1 MPTKKELPKL
11 MLGLAMLFAISSS
24 AFSEELL
31 SDQDLLSEPKAQAA
45 VSAKAK
51 KGQVSIVEKQGF
63 WVKIKAGDAT
73 GWTKFSNVKA
83 TSSGGLGMPDT
94 GRSSSGNIV
103 STSGVRGLDG
113 GDLVNAKP
121 DLAEL
126 NKLTALKTSKE
137 QGASFASAAGLQT
150 RKINYLSLPANK

>member
-1 MPTKKELPKL
+1 MSQKLFTRL
-11 MLGLAMLFAISSS
+11 MLALTFAMSDIAC
-24 AFSEELL
+24 SEELL

-51 KGQVSIVEKQGF
+51 KGQVSILEKQGF
-63 WVKIKAGDAT
+63 WVKVKAGDAT
-73 GWTKFSNVKA
+73 GWTKLSNVKA
-83 TSSGGLGMPDT
+83 AASGAIGLPDT

-113 GDLVNAKP
+113 GDLINAKP

-126 NKLTALKTSKE
+126 NKLSALKTSKE

-150 RKINYLSLPANK
+150 RKVNYLTPPSNNK